1 MWIKGIMLAA
11 LGLSAGAAAAG
22 GIFSFIIGLGVVS
35 DLADRTHTGETDPAV
50 RRCSRPWAGF
60 LAQSGS
66 YFRSRSRK
74 ETGLLPA
81 FGIFGG
87 IFVGCWAMALAEIL
101 NLFPILIR
109 RARLKMCIK
118 YIIVGIALG
127 KVLARCSFF
136 RSAGNWG
143 RGISRNP
150 PSPIK
155 MINKGVDNLWINRNS
170 RKRTGIM

>member
-35 DLADRTHTGETDPAV
+35 DLADRTHTGEQIRLYDDAV
-50 RRCSRPWAGF
+50 ALG
-60 LAQSGS
+60 GS
-66 YFRSRSRK
+66 LGTIWIIFQIPIP
-74 ETGLLPA
+74 EGDWLLPA

-127 KVLARCSFF
+127 KSLGAMLFF
-136 RSAGNWG
+136 SQRW
-143 RGISRNP
+143 
-150 PSPIK
+150 
-155 MINKGVDNLWINRNS
+155 
-170 RKRTGIM
+170 

>member
-35 DLADRTHTGETDPAV
+35 DLADRTHTGEQIRLYEDAV
-50 RRCSRPWAGF
+50 ALGGILGTIWIIFQIPIPEGDW
-60 LAQSGS
+60 
-66 YFRSRSRK
+66 
-74 ETGLLPA
+74 LLPA

-118 YIIVGIALG
+118 
-127 KVLARCSFF
+127 
-136 RSAGNWG
+136 
-143 RGISRNP
+143 
-150 PSPIK
+150 
-155 MINKGVDNLWINRNS
+155 
-170 RKRTGIM
+170 